1 MRYQKAERLLKMISF
16 LTQKQ
21 GLSAEQIAESFEVSV
36 RTIYRDISSLSDIVP
51 VYYDNGYRL
60 LSAPTFPTTLFTP
73 RELMLIKLGVG
84 ISALNTSTPFYRDIA
99 KALDKIDQTM
109 PIFKLR
115 EDEVLGEKIAVK
127 VDMYANYA
135 GKAASF
141 NVLETA
147 VRKRLRIRVRY
158 FSLSGGKVETREI
171 DPYSLLFRRHAWY
184 LIGFCH
190 LRGQLR
196 TFRVER
202 IRSLSLTGEHFIR
215 PADFSLEEHLKNAW
229 EIYTSGEVVE
239 VKVLFDSRLA
249 PLLLE
254 GRRHPSQRIERLADG
269 RVVFSAKVAG
279 TEEIKHWVLRF
290 GAQAEVLEP
299 LSLRQE
305 MAQEIERMGRS
316 YRK

>member
-1 MRYQKAERLLKMISF
+1 MISF
-16 LTQKQ
+16 LTQRQ
-21 GLSAEQIAESFEVSV
+21 GLSAEEIAESFDVSV

-60 LSAPTFPTTLFTP
+60 LSAPTFPTTLFTA

-84 ISALNTSTPFYRDIA
+84 ISALNSSTPFYRDIA
-99 KALDKIDQTM
+99 KALDKIDQIM

-135 GKAASF
+135 GKSATF
-141 NVLETA
+141 NILETA
-147 VRKRLRIRVRY
+147 VCKRLRIRVRY
-158 FSLSGGKVETREI
+158 FSLSSGKVETREI

-190 LRGQLR
+190 LRRELR

-202 IRSLSLTGEHFIR
+202 IRSLSLTGEHFTR
-215 PADFSLEEHLKNAW
+215 PENYSLDEHLKNAW
-229 EIYTSGEVVE
+229 EVYTGGELVE
-239 VKVLFDSRLA
+239 VRVLFDSRLA

-254 GRRHPSQRIERLADG
+254 GKRHPSQRIERLTDG
-269 RVVFSAKVAG
+269 RVIFSAKVAG
-279 TEEIKHWVLRF
+279 TEEIKRWVLGF
-290 GAQAEVLEP
+290 GAQAEILEP
-299 LSLRQE
+299 ISLRKE
-305 MAQEIERMGRS
+305 MAEEIEKLGRN
-316 YRK
+316 YQK